1 MAGAAGGKAGVLAH
15 GVDWLMGVEAVSPL
29 SILAVTF
36 TNKAAKEM
44 RARIESLVQFPTRA
58 MWVGTFHGIA
68 HRMLR
73 LHAKDAG
80 LGPYFQ
86 ILDADDQ
93 QRLVKRLLKGMDL
106 PDDQWA
112 PKQVT
117 GFINARKEEGLRPGD
132 LDDRGEYTRRTLIQ
146 IYGAYEDACKRA
158 DLVDFAELL
167 LRAHASRRDQP
178 QIQAPYLSLL
188 PLSRR

>member
-1 MAGAAGGKAGVLAH
+1 
-15 GVDWLMGVEAVSPL
+15 
-29 SILAVTF
+29 
-36 TNKAAKEM
+36 
-44 RARIESLVQFPTRA
+44 

-73 LHAKDAG
+73 LHAKEAG

-93 QRLVKRLLKGMDL
+93 QRLVKRLIKGMDL
-106 PDDQWA
+106 PEDQWV

-132 LDDRGEYTRRTLIQ
+132 LDDNGDWTRRTLIQ
-146 IYGAYEDACKRA
+146 I
-158 DLVDFAELL
+158 
-167 LRAHASRRDQP
+167 
-178 QIQAPYLSLL
+178 
-188 PLSRR
+188 